1 MRSSPYMVTR
11 GTDSIHLGGKWD
23 FLLRWLTNEQWAL
36 LSGTTT
42 LRSPQGTVNSEQ
54 KHEQRGYM
62 GEGLKNAGGQAWW
75 YFPVMSALRRQRRP
89 VSLSLKPSWST
100 QFDKPR
106 LCKETR
112 PCIKHCRFPDNF
124 THIFHC
130 LTWIWMHNSLLYQA
144 NSDMLISPCFII
156 FTFWSIFRL
165 WIFLHIPPTRFS
177 SQMNV
182 PEIDCAH
189 WSTIYGNQSKSR
201 AQTQSTCFRG
211 ENNYSWYSQK
221 HTNDIHSSFRLA
233 DCTNTEAQA

>member
-112 PCIKHCRFPDNF
+112 PCIK
-124 THIFHC
+124 
-130 LTWIWMHNSLLYQA
+130 
-144 NSDMLISPCFII
+144 
-156 FTFWSIFRL
+156 
-165 WIFLHIPPTRFS
+165 
-177 SQMNV
+177 
-182 PEIDCAH
+182 
-189 WSTIYGNQSKSR
+189 
-201 AQTQSTCFRG
+201 
-211 ENNYSWYSQK
+211 
-221 HTNDIHSSFRLA
+221 
-233 DCTNTEAQA
+233 TNTAGFLTTSHTFSTASHESECTIPSYIKLTQTC